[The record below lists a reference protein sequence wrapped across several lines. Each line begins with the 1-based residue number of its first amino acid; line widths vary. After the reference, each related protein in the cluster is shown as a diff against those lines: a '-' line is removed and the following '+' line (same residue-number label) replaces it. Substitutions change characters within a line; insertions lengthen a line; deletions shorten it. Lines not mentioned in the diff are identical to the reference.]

1 MKREAL
7 QYMPGLI
14 AVCLG
19 LMGNSSAMLAQSAPG
34 VTDKE
39 ILIGSCSALEGLSH
53 FLGTETING
62 AKAYFDMINDAGGVD
77 GRKLKLVAYDD
88 SDETR
93 EQIEGMWGNAGLQE
107 NWGNLSGGRVWNG
120 SPRRSKGGAESSRCR
135 AGCRSL
141 LPAADRAGRRSD

>member
-19 LMGNSSAMLAQSAPG
+19 LIGNSSAMLAQSAPG

-62 AKAYFDMINDAGGVD
+62 AKAYFETIP
-77 GRKLKLVAYDD
+77 RKT
-88 SDETR
+88 TR
-93 EQIEGMWGNAGLQE
+93 VLITSSPRSFAEAAPSRSPIGPL
-107 NWGNLSGGRVWNG
+107 
-120 SPRRSKGGAESSRCR
+120 PRRSSFRAQPAEY
-135 AGCRSL
+135 
-141 LPAADRAGRRSD
+141 